1 MKGTRD
7 EAHCQSY
14 FVIRRTHFLV
24 RDVGCILKCT
34 PVVTLFESGAEKEN
48 TPKTLSDEWRVIKK
62 KYIRDSL
69 ERQHSYV
76 MQQPNL
82 EAETDLTNSNAVT

>member
-1 MKGTRD
+1 
-7 EAHCQSY
+7 
-14 FVIRRTHFLV
+14 
-24 RDVGCILKCT
+24 VGCILKCT

-48 TPKTLSDEWRVIKK
+48 TPKKLSDEWRVIKK

-76 MQQPNL
+76 MQ
-82 EAETDLTNSNAVT
+82 